1 MNSLSYDQ
9 SICTPVQKA
18 TRPQASAKPSAP
30 TDNTPDRPF
39 NGFRIAASNH
49 AKAAVAR
56 VAHLLLN
63 YEDYCAPRK
72 RKRKADDLK
81 TFHRQVQAL
90 VCDLIHRELTCPGGW
105 LAIPLSNAA
114 LGSLDRYKPPSISK
128 TIKDVLT
135 YMAAPEMDHVERRAG
150 VWNRADES
158 LNLVSTI
165 RAGQSLRYLITD
177 HALTLID
184 FGIEKT
190 QESIVLKDT
199 KEYHS
204 DSGKWLQYNDTPQTN
219 QYREDMRRINDA
231 LITADIRCLP
241 SGDTGEVFDT
251 TDRYLRRYFNN
262 RSFELGGRVFGGFW
276 QAMSKRDRKGIL
288 IEGVPAV
295 TLDFGQMNP
304 RVLYGKAGQ
313 EMDIQDAYTVPGLEG
328 YRDGVKLVFN
338 ALLHRTSR
346 MIKKPKGSSELLP
359 KHMSIGTVNY
369 HIETAH
375 KPIRDLLYKGI
386 GMRLF
391 YDESQIL
398 IEVLMQLLDR
408 GVIALPVHDAVIVAQ
423 HYQELA
429 KSIMLA
435 VFKEKTG
442 IEGVVNLEY

>member
-1 MNSLSYDQ
+1 MNPLSHDQ
-9 SICTPVQKA
+9 SICTPVA
-18 TRPQASAKPSAP
+18 SPTRSLTEANPTAP
-30 TDNTPDRPF
+30 TEQSPDRPF
-39 NGFRIAASNH
+39 NGFRIAASNKANAVV
-49 AKAAVAR
+49 AK
-56 VAHLLLN
+56 VAHVLLN

-72 RKRKADDLK
+72 RKRKSNDQK

-128 TIKDVLT
+128 TIKDVLN
-135 YMAAPEMDHVERRAG
+135 YMAAPEMDHIERRAG
-150 VWNRADES
+150 FWNRADES

-165 RAGQSLRYLITD
+165 RAGQSLRHLIID
-177 HALTLID
+177 HDLTLND
-184 FGIEKT
+184 FQAEKT

-219 QYREDMRRINDA
+219 RYREDMRRINDA
-231 LITADIRCLP
+231 LIDANIRCLP
-241 SGDTGEVFDT
+241 SEDTGEVFDT

-276 QAMSKRDRKGIL
+276 QSMSKLDRKSIL

-346 MIKKPKGSSELLP
+346 MTKKPKGSSGLLP

-369 HIETAH
+369 YIETAH
-375 KPIRDLLYKGI
+375 RPIRDLLYKGI
-386 GMRLF
+386 GMSLF

-398 IEVLMQLLDR
+398 IEVLMRLLDR
-408 GVIALPVHDAVIVAQ
+408 GVIALPVHDAVIVAKN
-423 HYQELA
+423 HQELA
-429 KSIMLA
+429 ESIMLA

-442 IEGVVNLEY
+442 IEGVVNLEH